1 MIPELG
7 QVALLIALAVALIL
21 GTLPLIGAAR
31 GRTDWMALARPAAR
45 AHGLL
50 VAVAFLCLVSSFV
63 RNDFSVL
70 YVASNS
76 NSSLPLPYRI
86 AGVWGGHE
94 GSLLL
99 WLSMLAVWM
108 LAVAQW
114 SRRLPEA
121 FVARVL
127 GIMGLI
133 SIGFILFML
142 TTSNPFDRLV
152 PVPMDGNDLNPLL
165 QDPGMVAHP
174 PCSTW
179 ATSASRW
186 RSRSRSRR

>member
-1 MIPELG
+1 
-7 QVALLIALAVALIL
+7 
-21 GTLPLIGAAR
+21 
-31 GRTDWMALARPAAR
+31 MALARPAAR

-50 VAVAFLCLVSSFV
+50 VGVAFACLVSSFV

-76 NSSLPLPYRI
+76 NSLLPLFYRV

-99 WLSMLAVWM
+99 WLAMLGGWM
-108 LAVAQW
+108 LAVAQF
-114 SRRLPEA
+114 SHKLPA
-121 FVARVL
+121 PFVARVL
-127 GIMGLI
+127 GVMGLVAV
-133 SIGFILFML
+133 GFLLFML

-174 PCSTW
+174 PML
-179 ATSASRW
+179 
-186 RSRSRSRR
+186 